1 MYQTLLN
8 KVDFIERDLLPSTH
22 KLGDSEDFEQQ
33 VFMKLTQDQISTVLL
48 NGVLE
53 NIIHRKD
60 QTATQSM
67 VHLLN
72 RKGIDI

>member
-1 MYQTLLN
+1 MPMN
-8 KVDFIERDLLPSTH
+8 KIGET
-22 KLGDSEDFEQQ
+22 EDFEQQ
-33 VFMKLTQDQISTVLL
+33 VFMRLTQDQISTVLL

-60 QTATQSM
+60 QSATQSM
-67 VHLLN
+67 LHLLN

>member
-1 MYQTLLN
+1 MN
-8 KVDFIERDLLPSTH
+8 KIGVT
-22 KLGDSEDFEQQ
+22 EDFEQQ
-33 VFMKLTQDQISTVLL
+33 VFMRLTQDQISTVLL

-60 QTATQSM
+60 QSATQSM
-67 VHLLN
+67 LYLLN